1 MERSTVMI
9 WPFLPVALFLVSVAT
24 VRETGRMET
33 ATGVVT
39 FC

>member
-1 MERSTVMI
+1 MERSTVMTCV
-9 WPFLPVALFLVSVAT
+9 FLLVALFLVSVAT
-24 VRETGRMET
+24 ARETRKIET